1 MSKRAL
7 VFPANFKL
15 VLYAM
20 AVMVVVQLLGSVVGL
35 PVGRLGI
42 IPHNEYYLSGILTA
56 PFVHGSWGHLMS
68 NLIGLTISGYLAA
81 RLPKFKRATLL
92 ILVATGLLVWLFA
105 GSGNHIGA
113 SGLVMGYFGLLLG
126 AALFNRDVLGI
137 VSFIALLILTY
148 YANISFLATLLDFS
162 AQTSSSSHIF
172 GFISGLSA
180 AYLTR
185 QKRVSNKVAR

>member
-20 AVMVVVQLLGSVVGL
+20 AMMVVVQLLGSVIGL

-172 GFISGLSA
+172 GFISGLGA
-180 AYLTR
+180 AYLTKTSR
-185 QKRVSNKVAR
+185 KRSFKC

>member
-20 AVMVVVQLLGSVVGL
+20 AVMVVVQLLGSVIGL

-42 IPHNEYYLSGILTA
+42 IPHNEYYLSGIITA

-105 GSGNHIGA
+105 GSGNHIGV

-137 VSFIALLILTY
+137 VSFIALLIFTY
-148 YANISFLATLLDFS
+148 YANISFLATLFDFS

-172 GFISGLSA
+172 GFISGLGA
-180 AYLTR
+180 AYLTKTSR
-185 QKRVSNKVAR
+185 KSALTK

>member
-20 AVMVVVQLLGSVVGL
+20 AVMILVQLLGSVIGL

-42 IPHNEYYLSGILTA
+42 IPHNEYYLSGIITA

-68 NLIGLTISGYLAA
+68 NLVGLTISGYLAA
-81 RLPKFKRATLL
+81 RLPKFKSATLL
-92 ILVATGLLVWLFA
+92 ILVTTGLFVWLFA

-126 AALFNRDVLGI
+126 AALFNRNVLA
-137 VSFIALLILTY
+137 VLSFIALLILTY
-148 YANISFLATLLDFS
+148 YANISFLATLFDFS

-172 GFISGLSA
+172 GFLSGLGA

-185 QKRVSNKVAR
+185 ASRKRVLNK